1 MKTFKMVSF
10 GIMKD
15 DEVHDIPLL
24 DGIIINQNNN
34 DDTWI
39 LEAFITKDH
48 LKYFEEFKDSGDEF
62 DVQVIITSSDNDP
75 APFHVKVET
84 ITEIDEKFS
93 ILMKG
98 TVTVRTKYT
107 VTLLKTLLEE
117 DLSNEELLQRFE
129 QGLRE
134 RPRLKDI

>member
-10 GIMKD
+10 GFVKED
-15 DEVHDIPLL
+15 DVHNIPLV
-24 DGIIINQNNN
+24 DGIIINQNNS

-48 LKYFEEFKDSGDEF
+48 LKHFEKFEKSGAEFN
-62 DVQVIITSSDNDP
+62 VQVIITSSDNDP
-75 APFHVKVET
+75 APFHVKIDS
-84 ITEIDEKFS
+84 ITEIGEKFS

-98 TVTVRTKYT
+98 TVTVRTKYA

-117 DLSNEELLQRFE
+117 NLSKEELLQRFE
-129 QGLRE
+129 QGMRE
-134 RPRLKDI
+134 RPRLKGI